1 MSRRLLN
8 MNNLGVPPAPSPVE
22 NPMEI
27 FKPKPIPVHSFI
39 PNEPI
44 ILTKE
49 QWEAVCSKT
58 RDATIPYKV
67 EITIIEKPE
76 QKGDEVEEEE
86 GVEENKDEETPYL
99 PKKRRS
105 KKN

>member
-27 FKPKPIPVHSFI
+27 FKPKPIPVHNFI

-49 QWEAVCSKT
+49 EWEAVCSKT
-58 RDATIPYKV
+58 HDATIPFKV
-67 EITIIEKPE
+67 EITVIEKPE
-76 QKGDEVEEEE
+76 QNAVEVEEE
-86 GVEENKDEETPYL
+86 GVEENKEEEVYV